1 MFDRSRWITIGAAVA
16 VIVGGGL
23 AIPAAQATISS
34 GERLVF
40 VAITPCR
47 VLDTRP
53 APETVGGRATPLT
66 AQDVLVQPIRGT
78 NGNCTIPVDAS
89 AVSIN
94 VTIADG
100 SAASFLTVWPADAPR
115 PLASNLNWSAG
126 SGPIPNKV
134 DVKLSADGQ
143 IRFFNNGGTVNV
155 LADIVGYYV
164 DHNHDDRYYSK
175 AQTDAAYAAAAHAH
189 DDRYYSKAQTDAA
202 YAAAAHTH
210 DDRYY
215 SKAQVDAAVAAVDDS
230 LRTDT
235 YSPFALQNFN
245 PGTQAFLPIAGSC
258 ITNGGNS
265 GNGVTFLVPIVVP
278 VGARLISADVT
289 TYDGIN
295 TPLSIKLWK
304 QTLTA
309 TGSTIAEI
317 AAGAGGA
324 GAAALDRDLLT
335 PSPTEIATA
344 SESFYVELANLL
356 NGNGFCAL
364 TVTYDTDG

>member
-66 AQDVLVQPIRGT
+66 AQDVHLQPIRGT

-155 LADIVGYYV
+155 LADIAGYYV

-175 AQTDAAYAAAAHAH
+175 AQTDAAYAAAAHA
-189 DDRYYSKAQTDAA
+189 
-202 YAAAAHTH
+202 H

-258 ITNGGNS
+258 ITNGGS
-265 GNGVTFLVPIVVP
+265 SANGVTFIVPIVVP

-295 TPLSIKLWK
+295 TPLSIKLWR

-356 NGNGFCAL
+356 NGTGFCAL